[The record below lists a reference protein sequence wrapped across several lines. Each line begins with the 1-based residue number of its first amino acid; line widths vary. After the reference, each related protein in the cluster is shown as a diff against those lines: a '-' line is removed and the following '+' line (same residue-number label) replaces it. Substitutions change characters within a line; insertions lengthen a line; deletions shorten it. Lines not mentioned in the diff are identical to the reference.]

1 MFLLVQKKMQSNLQ
15 NKQVLLVGNPNV
27 GKSTIFN
34 ALCNKNQKTGNYAGV
49 TVASHSG
56 FYTYNNEEVEVIDLP
71 GSYSIYPSSED
82 EAIFTKFLIEEQHNY
97 SGVVYV
103 LDSMNLKRGL
113 LLFQQIQDLGIPLI
127 LVANQLDEAERRGTS
142 INFDELSKELGVKII
157 KSNAKEKI
165 GLEDLREAIYQNEF
179 QKSEKVSFE
188 IPMEQ
193 RAVVHK
199 IASQTHEKNPYKVW
213 TLLSSET
220 YLGKLDTL
228 DDKLNENDTKCIV
241 PKRLQTQ
248 ETIRRY
254 QNIDKTV
261 QKVVSKTPQFKELFT
276 EKLDKLLVHKFWGY
290 VIFGAILLLIFQLVF
305 FMAEYPM
312 NWIDSGFVWLSEF
325 AKNTLPEGPLNS
337 LISDG
342 IIPGLGGIII
352 FAPQIG
358 ILLYFLYLLEDS
370 GYMSRVI
377 FLMDRFLKPFGLN
390 GKSIV
395 PLISG
400 VACAIPAIMSTR
412 NIENVKERLI
422 TILVTPFMTCS
433 ARLPVYSIIIAL
445 VIPAKKFLGI
455 DYRAIALLVMY
466 LLGFVTALL
475 SSLIL
480 KKVIRQNYK
489 SFLIMDLP
497 PYKMPLFGY
506 DFKLMLEKVWDFIT
520 GAGKVI
526 FAVSVILWALSYIG
540 PKQNENQIVATD
552 VHLDHS
558 YLAKLGRG
566 IEPVVAPLGYD
577 WKMGVSVISSF
588 AAREVFVGTM
598 STLYSL
604 DDDVPEQK
612 ILEKMRTDVKSNGEK
627 VFSFATGISIL
638 IYYAFAMQCIS
649 TIAVV
654 YRETKSWKWTLIQ
667 LVGMTGL
674 AYIVAMAAYQFFK

>member
-1 MFLLVQKKMQSNLQ
+1 MQNAQ
-15 NKQVLLVGNPNV
+15 TNKQILLVGNPNV

-56 FYTYNNEEVEVIDLP
+56 TYTYKNEEVEIIDLP

-82 EAIFTKFLIEEQHNY
+82 EAIFTKFLVEEQQNY

-113 LLFQQIQDLGIPLI
+113 LLFQQIQDLGIPLL
-127 LVANQLDEAERRGTS
+127 LVANQLDEAERRGTF
-142 INFDELSKELGVKII
+142 INFEELSNKLGVTII
-157 KSNAKEKI
+157 QSNAKEKI
-165 GLEDLREAIYQNEF
+165 GIEDLREAIHQNQF
-179 QKSEKVSFE
+179 SKSSKISFE

-193 RAVVHK
+193 RGVVHK
-199 IASQTHEKNPYKVW
+199 IASQTHENNPYKVW

-228 DDKLNENDTKCIV
+228 DDKLNENETKCIV

-261 QKVVSKTPQFKELFT
+261 QRVVSKTPQFKELLT

-290 VIFGAILLLIFQLVF
+290 VFFGAILLLIFQLVF

-312 NWIDSGFVWLSEF
+312 NWIDNGFLWLAEF
-325 AKNTLPEGPLNS
+325 TKNTLPEGPLNS

-455 DYRAIALLVMY
+455 DYRAIALLAMY

-480 KKVIRQNYK
+480 KKVIKQNSK
-489 SFLIMDLP
+489 SFLVMDLP

-520 GAGKVI
+520 GAGKII
-526 FAVSVILWALSYIG
+526 FAVSVILWALSYVG

-558 YLAKLGRG
+558 YLAKLGKG
-566 IEPVVAPLGYD
+566 IEPIVAPLGYD
-577 WKMGVSVISSF
+577 WKMGVSIISSF

-612 ILEKMRTDVKSNGEK
+612 IIEKMRNDVKPNGEK

-674 AYIVAMAAYQFFK
+674 AYIVALAAYQIFK

>member
-1 MFLLVQKKMQSNLQ
+1 MQNEAI
-15 NKQVLLVGNPNV
+15 NKQILLVGNPNV

-34 ALCNKNQKTGNYAGV
+34 ALCNKNQKTGNYSGV

-56 FYTYNNEEVEVIDLP
+56 KYNYKNEEVEIVDLP

-82 EAIFTKFLIEEQHNY
+82 EAIFSKFLAEEQHKY
-97 SGVVYV
+97 AGVVYV
-103 LDSMNLKRGL
+103 LDSLNLKRGL
-113 LLFQQIQDLGIPLI
+113 LLFQQIQDLGIPLL
-127 LVANQLDEAERRGTS
+127 LVANQLDEAEKRGIN
-142 INFDELSKELGVKII
+142 INFEQLSQELQVKVIQ
-157 KSNAKEKI
+157 SNAKEKFGI
-165 GLEDLREAIYQNEF
+165 EDLREAIYQNQF
-179 QKSEKVSFE
+179 SKSENVSFE
-188 IPMEQ
+188 IPLEQ
-193 RAVVHK
+193 RSVVQK
-199 IASQTHEKNPYKVW
+199 IASQTHENNAYKIW
-213 TLLSSET
+213 TLLASDT
-220 YLGKLDTL
+220 YLGNFHSLQKRLD
-228 DDKLNENDTKCIV
+228 EQETKSIV

-248 ETIRRY
+248 ETVRRY
-254 QNIDKTV
+254 KNIDTTV
-261 QKVVSKTPQFKELFT
+261 QKVVSKTPQLKELIT
-276 EKLDKLLVHKFWGY
+276 ERLDKVLVNKFWGY
-290 VIFGAILLLIFQLVF
+290 IVFAAVMLVIFQMVF

-312 NWIDSGFVWLSEF
+312 NWIDSGFVWLSDF
-325 AKNTLPEGPLNS
+325 IKNSLPEGPLNS
-337 LISDG
+337 LLSDG
-342 IIPGLGGIII
+342 IVPGLGGIII

-412 NIENVKERLI
+412 NIENIKERLI
-422 TILVTPFMTCS
+422 TILVTPFMTCA

-445 VIPAKKFLGI
+445 VIPQGNFLGI
-455 DYRAIALLVMY
+455 DYRAIALLLMY

-475 SSLIL
+475 SSFIL
-480 KKVIRQNYK
+480 KKVIKQNSQ
-489 SFLIMDLP
+489 SFLVMDLP
-497 PYKMPLFGY
+497 PYKKPLFGY
-506 DFKLMLEKVWDFIT
+506 DFKLVLEKVWDFIT

-526 FAVSVILWALSYIG
+526 FAVSVILWMLSYIG
-540 PKQNENQIVATD
+540 PKQNEDQIVATN

-558 YLAKLGRG
+558 YLAKFGKG
-566 IEPVVAPLGYD
+566 IEPIVAPLGYD
-577 WKMGVSVISSF
+577 WKMGVSIISSF

-604 DDDVPEQK
+604 DEDVEEEK
-612 ILEKMRTDVKSNGEK
+612 IIDKMRNDVKPNGEK

-674 AYIVAMAAYQFFK
+674 AYVAALVAYQLFN